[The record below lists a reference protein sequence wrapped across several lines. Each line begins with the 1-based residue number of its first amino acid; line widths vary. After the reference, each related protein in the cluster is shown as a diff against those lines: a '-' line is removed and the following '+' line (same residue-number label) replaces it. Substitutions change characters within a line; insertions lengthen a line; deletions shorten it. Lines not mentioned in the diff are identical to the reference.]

1 MAQDQRANPFVV
13 NPGFRM
19 DNQTLFFTSK
29 DLNAFTR
36 PTYVDNFG
44 FFQDTFGVYSYM
56 TLDKRGDFIVHK
68 PKGVPL
74 IWQPY
79 NSCSIDATKNVVV
92 RSDRITPERAYA
104 FTTLCH
110 DQLFDSCFE
119 QLIRYNNGAA
129 PELDAEGNA
138 VLAQLVD
145 EITANMNLGA
155 RYILTLGQLHGND
168 NIDPDQPVSIQEL
181 FTKTTTAARGW
192 VPLFAALAD
201 DGHAHLNIENLIPA
215 SIHEDCKSGQIDVL
229 DIYDKLECEAPKPLQ
244 NLINSGGVVQSN
256 TTGQAQFRALFVVDG
271 ELHNSIARQYR
282 EQSAQ
287 IAQNNPRIAKEYITN
302 PASGNPGWVYFI
314 DDIPVIRLD
323 DVNGYDQFLTSKTY
337 FAGIIASGNIQLGMA
352 YDSMPNDIETPG
364 ASVLIQRN
372 TNASTGSYGDYN
384 MLAWN
389 LFQVSLGDP
398 NFAVATQRIVTPS

>member
-1 MAQDQRANPFVV
+1 MAKNQIASPITI

-19 DNQTLFFTSK
+19 DNQTLFFRSK

-44 FFQDTFGVYSYM
+44 FFQDTFGLYSYM
-56 TLDKRGDFIVHK
+56 TLDRRGDFIVHK
-68 PKGVPL
+68 PQGVPL
-74 IWQPY
+74 IWQSY
-79 NSCSIDATKNVVV
+79 KSCAIDPTKNVIV
-92 RSDRITPERAYA
+92 RSDRIRPERAYA

-119 QLIRYNNGAA
+119 QLIEYNNGAA

-138 VLAQLVD
+138 ILAQLVN

-155 RYILTLGQLHGND
+155 RYILTLGQLHD
-168 NIDPDQPVSIQEL
+168 DANIDPNQPVSTQQL
-181 FTKTTTAARGW
+181 FTKTTTAVRGW
-192 VPLFAALAD
+192 LPLFAALAD
-201 DGHAHLNIENLIPA
+201 EGEAHLNVENLIPDEFV
-215 SIHEDCKSGQIDVL
+215 EDCKNWEGSVV
-229 DIYDKLECEAPKPLQ
+229 DIFDELECQAPKPLQ
-244 NLINSGGVVQSN
+244 NLINSGGFVQSN
-256 TTGQAQFRALFVVDG
+256 TTAQSQFRALFVIDG
-271 ELHNSIARQYR
+271 ELHNALTREYR
-282 EQSAQ
+282 AQSQQ
-287 IAQNNPRIAKEYITN
+287 IAQNNPRISKDYITN
-302 PASGNPGWVYFI
+302 PVSGNPGWVYFI

-323 DVNGYDQFLTSKTY
+323 DVNGYDQFLTSKTH

-364 ASVLIQRN
+364 ASILVQRN

-389 LFQVSLGDP
+389 LFQVSLADP
-398 NFAVATQRIVTPS
+398 KFAIATQRIVNP